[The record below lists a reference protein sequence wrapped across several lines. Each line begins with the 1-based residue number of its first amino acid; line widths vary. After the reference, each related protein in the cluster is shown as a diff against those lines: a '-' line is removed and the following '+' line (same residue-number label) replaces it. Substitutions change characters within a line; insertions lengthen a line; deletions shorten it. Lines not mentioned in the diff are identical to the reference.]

1 MTRKITEETT
11 LGEVLQHPECVPI
24 LVKHRLPCIS
34 CPMAQAEMG
43 FLKLG
48 DIARA
53 YGIDAESLIKELNEA
68 IEEKGEK

>member
-11 LGEVLQHPECVPI
+11 LGEVLQHPECIPI

-48 DIARA
+48 DIAKA

-68 IEEKGEK
+68 IKEK

>member
-11 LGEVLQHPECVPI
+11 LGEVLQHPECIPI